1 MEPKAEES
9 KKINLAP
16 EDTPE
21 DPSLEAIQSEPIKK
35 KNKKGKMAPVVVE
48 EKPKKGKKSKT
59 ISSTRREAYGL

>member
-16 EDTPE
+16 EDTSK
-21 DPSLEAIQSEPIKK
+21 DPSLEAIQSEPMKK
-35 KNKKGKMAPVVVE
+35 KKKKEKVAPVVIE